1 MRSDLLF
8 VRGEVTVVTK
18 LRTSSPLSLLFL
30 NKPTGKTMELGIK
43 KAKCWDGYF
52 KNVLE
57 KCLFVDE
64 KLSTPTH
71 PSAPGI
77 IM

>member
-1 MRSDLLF
+1 
-8 VRGEVTVVTK
+8 
-18 LRTSSPLSLLFL
+18 
-30 NKPTGKTMELGIK
+30 MELGIK

-64 KLSTPTH
+64 KLSTPTL